1 MLLILV
7 GFQVLNDDIS
17 LNVSQN
23 LKEKIISGE
32 YIDLAQLLQN
42 PSVNGDKHNL
52 VFEQGQLMLEPK
64 VKPTKINSIENMDRC
79 LHCLYVC
86 LLFNSYH

>member
-1 MLLILV
+1 MLWHYLLNFDSDTLYLV
-7 GFQVLNDDIS
+7 LS

-52 VFEQGQLMLEPK
+52 VFLTRSVNVRAK
-64 VKPTKINSIENMDRC
+64 S
-79 LHCLYVC
+79 
-86 LLFNSYH
+86 